1 MIAPK
6 AEIPTWATPP
16 DTLPAPRVISPAC
29 FANVS
34 REPLLLLRTLPRLLC
49 LARSTICGKWWL
61 KSCTAPLSAC
71 TITSATAAMTTMIAS
86 TSSVEH
92 TRRLQPSRRSI
103 PVANGER
110 TATPKPETKMTSR
123 TLLID
128 AIEAPTA
135 TTMATDRIVR
145 IEIETPISRRL
156 PSLDVVATG
165 ASVCVGF
172 IAGASRGRLPRRCHG
187 PRSCCLRLK
196 RDLRERQPVRLD
208 RVRPLPPS
216 RAAARRAAASSG
228 RTRRA

>member
-34 REPLLLLRTLPRLLC
+34 REPLLVLRTLPRSLC
-49 LARSTICGKWWL
+49 LARSTICGKSWL
-61 KSCTAPLSAC
+61 KSCTAPLTAC

-103 PVANGER
+103 AVATGER
-110 TATPKPETKMTSR
+110 TATPKTETKMTSR

-128 AIEAPTA
+128 ASDAPTA
-135 TTMATDRIVR
+135 TTSATNRIVR
-145 IEIETPISRRL
+145 IEIETPTSRRL
-156 PSLDVVATG
+156 PSSTSSPPEPLSARGSPPDRRGG
-165 ASVCVGF
+165 AC
-172 IAGASRGRLPRRCHG
+172 
-187 PRSCCLRLK
+187 
-196 RDLRERQPVRLD
+196 
-208 RVRPLPPS
+208 
-216 RAAARRAAASSG
+216 RAAATDRVCRVLPRPSGASDPAVSRSGTSRSRQLRPNATTITAAAVRKTG
-228 RTRRA
+228 

>member
-1 MIAPK
+1 M
-6 AEIPTWATPP
+6 
-16 DTLPAPRVISPAC
+16 
-29 FANVS
+29 S
-34 REPLLLLRTLPRLLC
+34 REPLLVVEDVAQIALLG
-49 LARSTICGKWWL
+49 AVWTICGKSWL

-128 AIEAPTA
+128 AIETPTA
-135 TTMATDRIVR
+135 TTTATNRIVR

-165 ASVCVGF
+165 ASVCASF
-172 IAGASRGRLPRRCHG
+172 TAGASRGRLP
-187 PRSCCLRLK
+187 
-196 RDLRERQPVRLD
+196 V
-208 RVRPLPPS
+208 PLPRPAFLLPP
-216 RAAARRAAASSG
+216 REAPLA
-228 RTRRA
+228 